1 MKDLIRFLKYVS
13 PYKWN
18 LIGAA
23 FFLMLS
29 GLLMAAFV
37 AFVKPLYNEVLTAQ
51 PVAKQHV
58 VGEEES
64 VQEKDLLTRKSAE
77 QGVLSSEEE
86 TPSEKPKVLIDK
98 KDIMKFL
105 EKYLPLNKIREY
117 TKRRMYVEVPLYI
130 VILFFIKALV
140 GYIGQY
146 LTLGA
151 GLKTIMDLR
160 ADLYGSIQDQ
170 SLKFFALN
178 PTGLIM
184 SRIMSDV
191 ERLHKIVSVHL
202 ADSIR
207 LIFTLIFVTV
217 LVFYISWQLSII
229 CFIALPLALYPIV
242 KFGKRLKRA
251 SRKSQ
256 ERVAEVSNL
265 LNEVISGVKIV
276 KSFGMESFEKSR
288 FREALKKTFRVDRKI
303 AKTTALAPN
312 VMELLGAVVGA
323 LLFWWAGYSISKG
336 MLKPGDFI
344 SFIGGA
350 VVIFMSVKKFNVINN
365 EYQIAAAAASRV
377 FEMMDSRSEIEEK
390 VDSIEL
396 PPFRSEI
403 ALRHVSFSYGE
414 EDVLKDIDLTIQKGQ
429 VVALVG
435 SSGAGKTTLVNLIPR
450 LYDVTAGAI
459 FIDGHDIRDV
469 TIKSLREQ
477 IGIVSQETI
486 LFNDTVKNNIAYG
499 RAEIP
504 LEDVIHAAQAAHAH
518 DFIMALPQQYD
529 TVLGERGERLSAGQ
543 RQRITIA
550 RALLKNSPILI
561 LDEATSALDTA
572 SEAQVQV
579 ALNTLMKGRTSI
591 VIAHRLSTVR
601 RADCIYVLDSCRI
614 VERGNHRELL
624 EMNGVYAKLHAI
636 QFRED

>member
-1 MKDLIRFLKYVS
+1 MKDLIRFLTYVS

-29 GLLMAAFV
+29 GILMAAFV
-37 AFVKPLYNEVLTAQ
+37 AFVKPLYNEVLAAQ
-51 PVAKQHV
+51 VKPPQQIAIEK
-58 VGEEES
+58 ETP
-64 VQEKDLLTRKSAE
+64 EKDPVVPESPEHEAA
-77 QGVLSSEEE
+77 SSERIVF
-86 TPSEKPKVLIDK
+86 SEKAKVQIDK
-98 KDIMKFL
+98 KDIVKFL
-105 EKYLPLNKIREY
+105 ERHLPVDKIRQY
-117 TKRRMYVEVPLYI
+117 TKERMYIEVPLFV
-130 VILFFIKALV
+130 VILFFFKVLLV
-140 GYIGQY
+140 YIGQY
-146 LTLGA
+146 LTLTA
-151 GLKTIMDLR
+151 GLRTIMDLR

-184 SRIMSDV
+184 ARIMSDV
-191 ERLHKIVSVHL
+191 ERLHKIVSMHL

-207 LIFTLIFVTV
+207 LAFTLVFITIY
-217 LVFYISWQLSII
+217 VFYISWRLSII

-256 ERVAEVSNL
+256 ERIAEVTSL
-265 LNEVISGVKIV
+265 LNEAISGVKIV
-276 KSFGMESFEKSR
+276 KSFGMESFEKFR
-288 FREALKKTFRVDRKI
+288 FKEALKRTFRADRKI

-312 VMELLGAVVGA
+312 VMELLGAIVGA

-336 MLKPGDFI
+336 TLTAGDFI
-344 SFIGGA
+344 SFLVGA
-350 VVIFMSVKKFNVINN
+350 GVIFISVKKLNVINN

-377 FEMMDSRSEIEEK
+377 FEMMDSRSEIEER
-390 VDSIEL
+390 DNAIEL

-403 ALRHVSFSYGE
+403 SVRHVSFSYGE
-414 EDVLKDIDLTIQKGQ
+414 EDVLKNIDMTIQKGQ
-429 VVALVG
+429 VIALVG

-450 LYDVTAGAI
+450 FYDVIAGTI
-459 FIDGHDIRDV
+459 FIDGRDIRDV
-469 TIKSLREQ
+469 TIKSLRKQ

-499 RAEIP
+499 RAETP
-504 LEDVIHAAQAAHAH
+504 LEDVIRAARAAHAH
-518 DFIMALPQQYD
+518 DFIMALPLQYD

-550 RALLKNSPILI
+550 RALLKDSPILI

-572 SEAQVQV
+572 SEAHVQV
-579 ALNTLMKGRTSI
+579 ALNALMKGRTSI

-601 RADCIYVLDSCRI
+601 RADCIYVLDNCRI
-614 VERGNHRELL
+614 VEKGNHRELL